1 MKQVIAAHPKMRCV
15 SSARRQRCED
25 FASHPPTVR
34 SSAEE
39 FDVNIRSA
47 YTSAIAAMGIACSTS
62 AFAGTVFVHAAYV
75 PAVAYAPPRALYYVP
90 PQPPYVV
97 PVVNSAPVTP
107 GMPVVPVVP
116 FVAVVPPPAPAK
128 PLPYATVAV
137 PVVAAPAYAVA
148 PARSI
153 VYAQPVAVMPGV
165 VVTR

>member
-1 MKQVIAAHPKMRCV
+1 M
-15 SSARRQRCED
+15 
-25 FASHPPTVR
+25 
-34 SSAEE
+34 
-39 FDVNIRSA
+39 NIRSA

-75 PAVAYAPPRALYYVP
+75 PAVVYAPPRTLYYVP

-97 PVVNSAPVTP
+97 PVVARVPVA
-107 GMPVVPVVP
+107 PVVPVVP
-116 FVAVVPPPAPAK
+116 VVPYVAVASSPAPAK

-137 PVVAAPAYAVA
+137 PVVAAPAYAVP

-153 VYAQPVAVMPGV
+153 VYAQPLAVVPGV

>member
-1 MKQVIAAHPKMRCV
+1 M
-15 SSARRQRCED
+15 
-25 FASHPPTVR
+25 
-34 SSAEE
+34 
-39 FDVNIRSA
+39 NIRSA

-75 PAVAYAPPRALYYVP
+75 PAVVYAPPRTLYYVP

-97 PVVNSAPVTP
+97 PVVPVVTRVP
-107 GMPVVPVVP
+107 VAPVVPVVP
-116 FVAVVPPPAPAK
+116 YVAVVPPPAPAK

-137 PVVAAPAYAVA
+137 PIVAPPAYAVA

-153 VYAQPVAVMPGV
+153 VYAQPVAVVPGV